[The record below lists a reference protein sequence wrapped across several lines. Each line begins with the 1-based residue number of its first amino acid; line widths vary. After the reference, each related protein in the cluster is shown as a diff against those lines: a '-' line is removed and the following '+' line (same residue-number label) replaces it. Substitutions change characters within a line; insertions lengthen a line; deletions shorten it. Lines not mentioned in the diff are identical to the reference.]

1 MYGRPTLAAPESR
14 PISTFQQFGAATEG
28 PPVNVMKIAVCVKQV
43 PEVAEIRFNSE
54 TNTIVREG
62 VPNVVNPFDRRA
74 LAEAIRLRELDG
86 GEVVVITMGPPQ
98 AREALIEC
106 LAAGADRAIHLVDQA
121 FAGSDTLATARALAI
136 ALRPEQCDII
146 FCGKYSIDAETGQVG
161 PELAEM
167 LDWPQVTGVTKLE
180 LSDNRKVLTAERE
193 TDDGFETIEC
203 DLPVLLTAA
212 ERLIR
217 PIKVKEPQLAAGR
230 ERPIEEVTAAE
241 LSTDTSIFGFSGSP
255 TWVKEIRSLARPR
268 CVEMIEGANAQEK
281 AARLLEKLERSGALN
296 ATQQSRPSFA
306 IPNDVEVIGDREV
319 WVVAELLDDKLR
331 RVSFELLGKGIELAR
346 TLNARLAAFVA
357 GGSTSATVKPLV
369 AHGADRVYV
378 AEDELLARYST
389 AAYTSVLTGAIKTHA
404 PIIVLLP
411 STSNG
416 RDLAPRVAA
425 RLQAGL
431 TADCIDLSLDENGV
445 LVQHKPAFG
454 GNIVALIISRTL
466 PQIATVKPG
475 MLRAARPNESR
486 EAEVIKL
493 AMPNFDDRRTRLV
506 QARKEVPLEV
516 AELDEAQRVICVGT
530 GIGGPENLAAIDA
543 LAKALEAQI
552 GATRRVV
559 DQGWLPRHQQIGL
572 TGKVIS
578 PALYIGIGVRGALN
592 HTIGIQQAGTIVA
605 INSDPNAEIF
615 HNADFGV
622 VSDWLEI
629 VPELTDTLRAARSSD
644 S

>member
-1 MYGRPTLAAPESR
+1 
-14 PISTFQQFGAATEG
+14 
-28 PPVNVMKIAVCVKQV
+28 MKIAVCVKQV
-43 PEVAEIRFNSE
+43 PEVAEIRFNPE

-74 LAEAIRLRELDG
+74 LAEAIRLRDLDR

-106 LAAGADRAIHLVDQA
+106 LAAGADRAIHLVDGA
-121 FAGSDTLATARALAI
+121 FAGSDTLATARTLAI
-136 ALRPEQCDII
+136 ALSRERCDVI
-146 FCGKYSIDAETGQVG
+146 FCGKYSVDAETGQVG

-180 LSDNRKVLTAERE
+180 VSDNRKTLTAERE
-193 TDDGFETIEC
+193 TDDGFETVEC
-203 DLPVLLTAA
+203 DLPVVLTAA

-217 PIKVKEPQLAAGR
+217 PIKVKEPQLEAGR
-230 ERPIEEVTAAE
+230 RKPILEVSATE
-241 LSTDTSIFGFSGSP
+241 LSNDTSIFGVSGSP
-255 TWVKEIRSLARPR
+255 TWVQEIRSLARTR
-268 CVEMIEGANAQEK
+268 SVEIVEGANAQEK
-281 AARLLEKLERSGALN
+281 AARLLEKLEFSGALN
-296 ATQQSRPSFA
+296 ATRQSREVLA
-306 IPNDVEVIGDREV
+306 IPDAAVGIIGDREV
-319 WVVAELLDDKLR
+319 LVVAELLDDKLR

-346 TLNARLAAFVA
+346 TLNARLSAFVA
-357 GGSTSATVKPLV
+357 GASVGAHVKALA

-389 AAYTSVLTGAIKTHA
+389 AAYASVLTSAIKTYA

-431 TADCIDLSLDENGV
+431 TADCIDLSLDKNGA

-454 GNIVALIISRTL
+454 GNIVALILSRTL

-475 MLRAARPNESR
+475 MLRAAKPNESR
-486 EAEVIKL
+486 VAEMIKL
-493 AMPNFDDRRTRLV
+493 AMPNFADRRTRHMQV
-506 QARKEVPLEV
+506 RKEVPLEI
-516 AELDEAQRVICVGT
+516 AELDEAERVICVGA
-530 GIGGPENLAAIDA
+530 GIGGPENLEAITA
-543 LAKALEAQI
+543 LANAFEAQI

-578 PALYIGIGVRGALN
+578 PALYVGIGVRGALN

-615 HNADFGV
+615 HTADFGIV
-622 VSDWLEI
+622 DDWREI
-629 VPELTDTLRAARSSD
+629 VPALTEKLKTLRRHD
-644 S
+644 G

>member
-1 MYGRPTLAAPESR
+1 
-14 PISTFQQFGAATEG
+14 
-28 PPVNVMKIAVCVKQV
+28 MKIAVCIKQV
-43 PEVAEIRFNSE
+43 PEVAEIRFNPE

-74 LAEAIRLRELDG
+74 LAEAIRLRDLDG

-106 LAAGADRAIHLVDQA
+106 LGAGADRAIHLVDQA

-136 ALRPEQCDII
+136 ALRREQCDII
-146 FCGKYSIDAETGQVG
+146 FCGKYSVDAETGQVG

-180 LSDNRKVLTAERE
+180 LSDNRKSLTAERE

-203 DLPVLLTAA
+203 DLPVVLTAA

-230 ERPIEEVTAAE
+230 EKPIEDVTAAE
-241 LSTDTSIFGFSGSP
+241 LSSDTSIFGFSGSP
-255 TWVKEIRSLARPR
+255 TWVKEIRSLARAR
-268 CVEMIEGANAQEK
+268 SVEMIEGANAQEK
-281 AARLLEKLERSGALN
+281 AARLLEKLESSGALN
-296 ATQQSRPSFA
+296 TMQQSRSLIA
-306 IPNDVEVIGDREV
+306 IPDAVEVIGGREV
-319 WVVAELLDDKLR
+319 WVVAELLDESLR
-331 RVSFELLGKGIELAR
+331 RVTFELLGKGIELAR

-357 GGSTSATVKPLV
+357 GASASAHVKALA

-389 AAYTSVLTGAIKTHA
+389 AAYTSALTGAIKTYS

-431 TADCIDLSLDENGV
+431 TADCIDLSLDENGA

-454 GNIVALIISRTL
+454 GNIVALIFSRTL

-475 MLRAARPNESR
+475 MLRAARPDESR
-486 EAEVIKL
+486 EAEMIKL

-506 QARKEVPLEV
+506 EVRKEVPLEV
-516 AELDEAQRVICVGT
+516 AELDEAERVICVGT
-530 GIGGPENLAAIDA
+530 GIGGPENLVAIAA
-543 LAKALEAQI
+543 LAKAFEAQI

-615 HNADFGV
+615 HSADFGV

-629 VPELTDTLRAARSSD
+629 VPELTDKLRAARSFD